1 MVMARSKN
9 EDTLQYYMR
18 DTRETLAAVS
28 AVIERGRVATND
40 EQRAIASVGPWCIGT
55 LYRTDV
61 LKIQLYIAVRA
72 DSEPLKG
79 ITLPVKAIYIGLKG
93 AAMLHSDT
101 GYSRIR
107 TGSVA
112 NMAAGIQ
119 HSLEPVENDTHVLV
133 VEVGEG

>member
-1 MVMARSKN
+1 MSRSKN
-9 EDTLQYYMR
+9 EDTLQFYMR
-18 DTRETLAAVS
+18 DTREMLAAVS
-28 AVIERGRVATND
+28 AVIERGRVATSD
-40 EQRAIASVGPWCIGT
+40 QQRAIASLGPWCIGT
-55 LYRTDV
+55 LYSTDV
-61 LKIQLYIAVRA
+61 VKIKLYIAVRV
-72 DSEPLKG
+72 DNGPLEVV
-79 ITLPVKAIYIGLKG
+79 TLPTKSVYIGLKG
-93 AAMLHSDT
+93 AAMLHSDN

>member
-1 MVMARSKN
+1 MKRTPD

-28 AVIERGRVATND
+28 AVIERGRISTND
-40 EQRAIASVGPWCIGT
+40 RHKAITDVGPWCTGT
-55 LYRTDV
+55 IYSADV
-61 LKIQLYIAVRA
+61 LKINLYIAVRVD
-72 DSEPLKG
+72 DSPLVQV
-79 ITLPVKAIYIGLKG
+79 TLNTKSIYIGLKG
-93 AAMLHSDT
+93 AAVLHSET

-119 HSLEPVENDTHVLV
+119 HSLEPLENETHVLV